1 MNFFGND
8 KIPTPSSQEIKISIS
23 ISVPSSFLKAPISF
37 SWHSIQIIPSI
48 LPTIEF
54 VNEFMMKKILTET
67 AIKPK
72 K

>member
-1 MNFFGND
+1 
-8 KIPTPSSQEIKISIS
+8 
-23 ISVPSSFLKAPISF
+23 SF

-54 VNEFMMKKILTET
+54 VNEFMMKKILTEI
-67 AIKPK
+67 AIKTK